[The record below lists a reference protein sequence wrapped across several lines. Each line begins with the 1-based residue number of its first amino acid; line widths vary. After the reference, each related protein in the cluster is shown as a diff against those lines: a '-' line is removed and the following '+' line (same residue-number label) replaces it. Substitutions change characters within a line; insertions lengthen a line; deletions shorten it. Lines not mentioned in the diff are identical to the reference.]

1 MLSIL
6 IWLPIFG
13 ALLIGLFSGKKI
25 TGKQARNGALVVS
38 GMALLWTIWLF
49 TQFKLDFGGFQFHEF
64 LTWLPVLG
72 LNYELSIDGLSLL
85 MVGLKQPDHLDRHL
99 EQSARP
105 GSPEAVLQPDSAGQR
120 WPGRGVYG
128 SEHAAV
134 LPAL

>member
-1 MLSIL
+1 
-6 IWLPIFG
+6 
-13 ALLIGLFSGKKI
+13 
-25 TGKQARNGALVVS
+25 
-38 GMALLWTIWLF
+38 MALLWTIWLF

-85 MVGLKQPDHLDRHL
+85 MVGLNSLITWIAIWSSRPDQDRPKL
-99 EQSARP
+99 F
-105 GSPEAVLQPDSAGQR
+105 LQPDSAGQR